1 MSPEVTLKLNE
12 IDARMVEIQRDLH
25 QAKSS
30 CLKDMMTKYNEQL
43 KSAQKAFASEHL
55 LLRAINGEK
64 VTGWNNIV
72 KECKSIQFAE
82 KQFIL
87 VQDVSESNFYLVDLD
102 RVTETAT
109 KYLKAFIEEY
119 SDEEFIQDVVGRSMH
134 DMDEDPEIEKLKAL
148 VTDLRQD
155 RIEL

>member
-1 MSPEVTLKLNE
+1 M
-12 IDARMVEIQRDLH
+12 
-25 QAKSS
+25 
-30 CLKDMMTKYNEQL
+30 
-43 KSAQKAFASEHL
+43 
-55 LLRAINGEK
+55 
-64 VTGWNNIV
+64 
-72 KECKSIQFAE
+72 
-82 KQFIL
+82 
-87 VQDVSESNFYLVDLD
+87 VDLD